1 MIEIGVPF
9 SDPMADGPVIQH
21 SSQQALENG
30 MSQALLFDQLKD
42 VRKIT
47 NIPLILMGYL
57 NTALQFGFEKYC
69 QKAAEVGIDGFIIPD
84 IPLEEYETNYKPIAE
99 KYGLTFTLLVTPETE
114 EDRIRKI
121 DDISTGFVYLVSS
134 ASTTGTQSD
143 FNQSKRAYFKRIH
156 DMDLK
161 NPTLVGFGVSNK
173 PTFDAACEFSRGAII
188 GSAFIKAL
196 SEQGSI
202 RSAVET
208 LMKQIKE

>member
-1 MIEIGVPF
+1 
-9 SDPMADGPVIQH
+9 
-21 SSQQALENG
+21 
-30 MSQALLFDQLKD
+30 
-42 VRKIT
+42 
-47 NIPLILMGYL
+47 MGYL